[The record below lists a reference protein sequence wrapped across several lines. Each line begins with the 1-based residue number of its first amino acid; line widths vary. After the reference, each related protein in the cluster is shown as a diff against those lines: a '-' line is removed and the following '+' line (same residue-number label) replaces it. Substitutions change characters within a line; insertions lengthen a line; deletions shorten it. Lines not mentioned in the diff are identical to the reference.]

1 MFFMMGITDRRKNLD
16 YNQTEICSVCGR
28 YGRFQVFMTY
38 TVLSLF
44 LFRVSNGTD
53 TIMCRPVVVTPC
65 MNWIG
70 KSVEESSVAKMCG
83 SYRNICKKLKMVDR
97 GITMVVISVARI
109 VGMRQPKT
117 LCFARNAVCGCN
129 GNCAA

>member
-1 MFFMMGITDRRKNLD
+1 MWTIRTVSGIYDIHRIVT
-16 YNQTEICSVCGR
+16 
-28 YGRFQVFMTY
+28 
-38 TVLSLF
+38 
-44 LFRVSNGTD
+44 VSNGTD

-109 VGMRQPKT
+109 VGMRQLKT